1 MSIVAWICL
10 GVLGGALVGWLTGS
24 HGRALLSSSVVGGIG
39 AVIGGFL
46 AAAMLGLDI
55 TGIDTTSVLV
65 AGVGALALVLFERA
79 IPATDVFE

>member
-10 GVLGGALVGWLTGS
+10 GVLGGAIVGWLTGS
-24 HGRALLSSSVVGGIG
+24 RGRALLSSCVVGGMG